1 MFVAVY
7 FNHNGGF
14 VDPSHRQRKWARR
27 RWGKSWMSEQ
37 EGTKGRRL
45 EGNDEGKYKP
55 LKGNGSRDTESN
67 SNPKL

>member
-27 RWGKSWMSEQ
+27 RWGRSWMSEQ

-55 LKGNGSRDTESN
+55 QISSN
-67 SNPKL
+67 NIPAIREIASL